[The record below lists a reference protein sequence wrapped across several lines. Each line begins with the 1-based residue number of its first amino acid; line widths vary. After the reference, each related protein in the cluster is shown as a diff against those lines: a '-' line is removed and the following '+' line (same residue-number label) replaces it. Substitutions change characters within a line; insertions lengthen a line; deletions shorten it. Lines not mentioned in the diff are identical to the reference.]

1 MPEIYFLRHGQ
12 SQSNVENRFA
22 NGNDGYP
29 LTDQGRRQ
37 AEKAAEFLRSKKI
50 RKVYTS
56 PIHRAV
62 QTAEIVCSKWGLT
75 PSVISVIDKI
85 REFSVGIFEGKRI
98 AGKAREL
105 YVDLKKAWAMGD
117 MDTRIPE
124 GESHREIIDRL
135 WKGIEYA
142 LVGNGQ
148 EPVLMVSHGGLLS
161 MALPYMCDNLDLT
174 TFYEQEGVFIRNC
187 SVTSVQTRT
196 ENSRISL
203 SLMEWADDSYIDV
216 SERSY

>member
-1 MPEIYFLRHGQ
+1 MSEIYFLRHGQ

-37 AEKAAEFLRSKKI
+37 AEKASVFLRSKAI
-50 RKVYTS
+50 QKVYTS

-75 PSVISVIDKI
+75 PVVMDEI
-85 REFSVGIFEGKRI
+85 REFSVGIFEGKKI
-98 AGKAREL
+98 AGQAREK
-105 YVDLKKAWAMGD
+105 YVDLKEKWAAGE
-117 MDTRIPE
+117 MDTRISG
-124 GESHREIIDRL
+124 GESHREIIDRF

-142 LVGNGQ
+142 LEEDSG

-161 MALPYMCDNLDLT
+161 MALPYMCDNLDVS
-174 TFYEQEGVFIRNC
+174 TFYKREGVFIRNC
-187 SVTSVQTRT
+187 SVTSVKTRK
-196 ENSRISL
+196 ENSRITL
-203 SLMEWADDSYIDV
+203 SLLEWADDSYLDV
-216 SERSY
+216 AERSY

>member
-1 MPEIYFLRHGQ
+1 MSEIYFLCHGQ

-37 AEKAAEFLRSKKI
+37 AEKASAFLRSKAI

-62 QTAEIVCSKWGLT
+62 QTAEIVCTKWGLT
-75 PSVISVIDKI
+75 PVEIDEI
-85 REFSVGIFEGKRI
+85 REFSVGIFEGKKI
-98 AGKAREL
+98 AGQAREL
-105 YVDLKKAWAMGD
+105 YVDLKKRWAAGE
-117 MDTRIPE
+117 MDTRISG

-142 LVGNGQ
+142 LEEDSE

-174 TFYEQEGVFIRNC
+174 TFYEQKEVFIRNC
-187 SVTSVQTRT
+187 SVTSLKARK

-203 SLMEWADDSYIDV
+203 SLVEWAGDSYLDV
-216 SERSY
+216 AERSY

>member
-1 MPEIYFLRHGQ
+1 MSEIYFLRHGQ

-37 AEKAAEFLRSKKI
+37 AEKASAFLRSRAI

-75 PSVISVIDKI
+75 PVIADEI
-85 REFSVGIFEGKRI
+85 REFSVGIFEGKKI
-98 AGKAREL
+98 AGQAREL
-105 YVDLKKAWAMGD
+105 YVDLKEKWATGE
-117 MDTRIPE
+117 MDARISG

-135 WKGIEYA
+135 WKGIEYG
-142 LVGNGQ
+142 LEEDSG
-148 EPVLMVSHGGLLS
+148 EPALMVSHGGLLS
-161 MALPYMCDNLDLT
+161 MALPCMCDNLDIS
-174 TFYEQEGVFIRNC
+174 TFYEREGVFIRNC
-187 SVTSVQTRT
+187 SVTSVEALK
-196 ENSRISL
+196 ENSRITL
-203 SLMEWADDSYIDV
+203 SLLEWADDSYLDV
-216 SERSY
+216 AERSY

>member
-1 MPEIYFLRHGQ
+1 MSEIYFLRHGQ

-37 AEKAAEFLRSKKI
+37 AEKASAFLRSRAI

-62 QTAEIVCSKWGLT
+62 QTAEIVCAKWGLT
-75 PSVISVIDKI
+75 PVVIDGI
-85 REFSVGIFEGKRI
+85 REFSVGIFEGKKI
-98 AGKAREL
+98 AGQAREL
-105 YVDLKKAWAMGD
+105 YVDLKKRWAAGE
-117 MDTRIPE
+117 MDTRISG

-142 LVGNGQ
+142 LEENSE

-161 MALPYMCDNLDLT
+161 MSLPYMCDNLDLT
-174 TFYEQEGVFIRNC
+174 TFYEQKGVFIRNC
-187 SVTSVQTRT
+187 SVTSLKARK

-203 SLMEWADDSYIDV
+203 SLLEWADDSYLDV
-216 SERSY
+216 NERSY

>member
-1 MPEIYFLRHGQ
+1 MSEIYFLRHGQ

-37 AEKAAEFLRSKKI
+37 AEKASAFLRSKAI

-75 PSVISVIDKI
+75 PVMIDEI
-85 REFSVGIFEGKRI
+85 REFSVGIFEGKKI
-98 AGKAREL
+98 AGRAREK
-105 YVDLKKAWAMGD
+105 YVDLKEKWAAGE
-117 MDTRIPE
+117 MDTRISG

-142 LVGNGQ
+142 LEKDSG

-161 MALPYMCDNLDLT
+161 MALPYMCDNLVLT
-174 TFYEQEGVFIRNC
+174 TFYEREGVFIRNC
-187 SVTSVQTRT
+187 SVTSVEARK

-203 SLMEWADDSYIDV
+203 RLLEWADDSYLDV
-216 SERSY
+216 AERSY

>member
-1 MPEIYFLRHGQ
+1 MSKIYFLRHGQ

-37 AEKAAEFLRSKKI
+37 AEKASAFLRSRAI

-62 QTAEIVCSKWGLT
+62 QTAEIVCSNWGLT
-75 PSVISVIDKI
+75 PVVIDEI
-85 REFSVGIFEGKRI
+85 REFSVGIFEGKKI
-98 AGKAREL
+98 AGQAREL
-105 YVDLKKAWAMGD
+105 YVDLKEKWAGGE
-117 MDTRIPE
+117 MDTRISG

-142 LVGNGQ
+142 LEEDSG

-187 SVTSVQTRT
+187 SVTSVEARK

-203 SLMEWADDSYIDV
+203 SLLEWADDSYLDV
-216 SERSY
+216 AERSY

>member
-1 MPEIYFLRHGQ
+1 MSEIYFLRHGQ

-37 AEKAAEFLRSKKI
+37 AEKASAFLRSRAI

-62 QTAEIVCSKWGLT
+62 QTAEIVCTKWGLT
-75 PSVISVIDKI
+75 PVVIDEI

-98 AGKAREL
+98 AGQAREL
-105 YVDLKKAWAMGD
+105 YVDLKKRWAAGE
-117 MDTRIPE
+117 MDTRISG

-142 LVGNGQ
+142 LEGDEQ

-203 SLMEWADDSYIDV
+203 SLMEWADDSYLDV
-216 SERSY
+216 SERSF

>member
-1 MPEIYFLRHGQ
+1 MSEIYFLRHGQ

-37 AEKAAEFLRSKKI
+37 AEKASAFLRSRAI

-75 PSVISVIDKI
+75 PVMIDEI
-85 REFSVGIFEGKRI
+85 REFSVGIFEGKKI
-98 AGKAREL
+98 AGRAREK
-105 YVDLKKAWAMGD
+105 YVDLKEKWAGGE
-117 MDTRIPE
+117 MDTRISG

-135 WKGIEYA
+135 WKGIEYV
-142 LVGNGQ
+142 LEEDSG

-174 TFYEQEGVFIRNC
+174 TFYEREGVFIRNC
-187 SVTSVQTRT
+187 SVTSVKARK
-196 ENSRISL
+196 ENSRITL
-203 SLMEWADDSYIDV
+203 SLLEWADDSYLDV
-216 SERSY
+216 AERSY